1 MPGSKIEKTYFVNT
15 STNKMHIRGFCY
27 HSKLPP
33 DNLAFFDTEDEAL
46 AFGGRAIGMCK
57 LCMKERERRM
67 REK

>member
-1 MPGSKIEKTYFVNT
+1 MPIRDIEKMYFVNK
-15 STNKMHIRGFCY
+15 STNKMHIRGFCR

-33 DNLAFFDTEDEAL
+33 DKLEFFDTENEAL

-67 REK
+67 KGK